1 MSATFNPSGD
11 PSGFNPN
18 EELDA
23 LRMALQA
30 SERVVRE
37 GGLIDLRDLDEQVE
51 FLCSAVVKT
60 DGELRLQLLP
70 KLEAVIQILDS
81 LEVLLRKN
89 APPEDLHAQNRLRAN
104 QAYGQNTQK
113 GN

>member
-1 MSATFNPSGD
+1 MSATFD

-23 LRMALQA
+23 LRLALEA

-51 FLCSAVVKT
+51 FLCSEVIKT
-60 DGELRLQLLP
+60 EGDMRLQLLP
-70 KLEAVIQILDS
+70 KLEAVIQVLDN
-81 LEVLLRKN
+81 LEIVLRKN
-89 APPEDLHAQNRLRAN
+89 MPPEDIKAQNRLRAN
-104 QAYGQNTQK
+104 QAYGQPPASQK